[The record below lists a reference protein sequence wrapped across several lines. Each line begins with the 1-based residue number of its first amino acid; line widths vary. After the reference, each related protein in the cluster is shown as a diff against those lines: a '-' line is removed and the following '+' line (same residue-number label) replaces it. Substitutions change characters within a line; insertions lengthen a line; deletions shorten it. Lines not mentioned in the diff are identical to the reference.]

1 MSPRVRICPQSSTG
15 SIRAEEL
22 GAPFVYIMALEKS
35 QKQGIGLFIG
45 SIGAL
50 ITGAT
55 LLTNTNNWLWI
66 SISAILIIG
75 GSIFWFLNK

>member
-1 MSPRVRICPQSSTG
+1 
-15 SIRAEEL
+15 
-22 GAPFVYIMALEKS
+22 MALKKS
-35 QKQGIGLFIG
+35 QKHGVGLFIG

-50 ITGAT
+50 VAGAT

>member
-1 MSPRVRICPQSSTG
+1 
-15 SIRAEEL
+15 
-22 GAPFVYIMALEKS
+22 MALKKS
-35 QKQGIGLFIG
+35 QKQGIGLLIG

-50 ITGAT
+50 MAGAT
-55 LLTNTNNWLWI
+55 LLASTSDWLWI